1 MSLDTDPPRRRR
13 ACPPDRGRACDRGSV
28 TVTRLPPRPAVVPR
42 GHPAPPGTGS
52 IGTPATIAYIL
63 VSAVL
68 RGVAAALA
76 GLVLLGGLALLVW
89 AITPTTGSHAG
100 GLLRSSTVVYAAG
113 HFLPV
118 TVAGTALTIRPLAVS
133 LIAVLVV
140 ASAASRGKAVRGRTV
155 EAVHGLVLA
164 VAYAATVDLVARY
177 LVPSQDVQLT
187 AAPLLVACL
196 GVVLGLATHRTAW
209 NRWWRRA
216 APRFLRAGVR
226 GGVAAVCI
234 LLAAGAA
241 AVAVGLAASFRDA
254 VQVNGLVAPGPGD
267 GFGLA
272 LLSLAFL
279 PNAVVAGLGYLSG
292 AGFVIGA
299 GSYSPFG
306 SAPVELPAIP
316 VLTAAPDA
324 QASSPGGLV
333 MLAVPVLAGIVVA
346 LWIDR
351 RLGLRWQR
359 MAAAAIAS
367 GFTGLVV
374 AGLAAAARGGVAGGP
389 WASTGVPPLLA
400 GGAVGGVL
408 ALVSLAW
415 TGVAGLAGVPW
426 RAVPESAGIRQ
437 AAGSGGVAA
446 ATDGSV
452 GGSVPRS
459 ATGAEASA
467 LDTGT
472 EAAGDAAT
480 GEATDASDDLAGDA
494 AGVPEAYEITAL
506 GAVQAG
512 DAVAAGDEV
521 PAEGDDAGP
530 EDGEASL
537 VDGAESGPDG
547 VDVGEEAGGS
557 VAEPTDSTVEDV
569 ADDLA
574 DGQTPCP
581 ADDPADAQPDDEIE
595 AEPLSSPAAASDDPE
610 PDADQEFPASPD
622 EGDPAGPAS
631 PSAAR
636 AAGGDVR
643 AG

>member
-1 MSLDTDPPRRRR
+1 
-13 ACPPDRGRACDRGSV
+13 
-28 TVTRLPPRPAVVPR
+28 
-42 GHPAPPGTGS
+42 
-52 IGTPATIAYIL
+52 
-63 VSAVL
+63 
-68 RGVAAALA
+68 
-76 GLVLLGGLALLVW
+76 
-89 AITPTTGSHAG
+89 
-100 GLLRSSTVVYAAG
+100 
-113 HFLPV
+113 
-118 TVAGTALTIRPLAVS
+118 
-133 LIAVLVV
+133 
-140 ASAASRGKAVRGRTV
+140 
-155 EAVHGLVLA
+155 
-164 VAYAATVDLVARY
+164 
-177 LVPSQDVQLT
+177 
-187 AAPLLVACL
+187 
-196 GVVLGLATHRTAW
+196 
-209 NRWWRRA
+209 
-216 APRFLRAGVR
+216 VR
-226 GGVAAVCI
+226 GGAAVVCI

-316 VLTAAPDA
+316 LLTAAPDA

-333 MLAVPVLAGIVVA
+333 MLVVPMLAGIVVA

-367 GFTGLVV
+367 GFAGLVV
-374 AGLAAAARGGVAGGP
+374 AGLAAAAGGGVAGGP

-400 GGAVGGVL
+400 GGVVGGLL

-415 TGVAGLAGVPW
+415 TGVAGLARVPW
-426 RAVPESAGIRQ
+426 RAVPESRGIRP
-437 AAGSGGVAA
+437 AVGSGGVVAA
-446 ATDGSV
+446 MDGSV
-452 GGSVPRS
+452 GDSIPRS

-467 LDTGT
+467 LDTDT
-472 EAAGDAAT
+472 EAVGDPAT
-480 GEATDASDDLAGDA
+480 GAATDASDDLAGD

-506 GAVQAG
+506 GAVPIGADG
-512 DAVAAGDEV
+512 AAGDEV
-521 PAEGDDAGP
+521 PVEGDEAGP

-537 VDGAESGPDG
+537 VDGADSGLDG

-557 VAEPTDSTVEDV
+557 VAEPTDPTAEDA

-574 DGQTPCP
+574 DGQTPRQ
-581 ADDPADAQPDDEIE
+581 ADDPADGQTDDETE
-595 AEPLSSPAAASDDPE
+595 AEPLTSPAAASDDPE
-610 PDADQEFPASPD
+610 PDADQEFPASSD
-622 EGDPAGPAS
+622 ERDPAGPAS

-636 AAGGDVR
+636 AADDDVR